1 MGTKSHV
8 CRWGTSLAVRIPKSV
23 AEQWGVKEGSAIE
36 IVHDILSVCDNGG
49 CNKTAIMYR
58 SNLSYAQL
66 RRYLSLLSTQQLIDK
81 NDVGHFQVTP
91 RGRKTMSQMASVMRS
106 LQV

>member
-1 MGTKSHV
+1 
-8 CRWGTSLAVRIPKSV
+8 
-23 AEQWGVKEGSAIE
+23 
-36 IVHDILSVCDNGG
+36 
-49 CNKTAIMYR
+49 MYR

-91 RGRKTMSQMASVMRS
+91 RGRKAMRQMASVMRS